1 MSVTLRRRLI
11 LSHLL
16 VVLTGMLLAGLLTWI
31 SVERLYLRSQSENLL
46 AQAKLIAAALQD
58 AELPL
63 QASEPYSQTT
73 NIQPGIHTR
82 LLTEGGGVAF
92 SLPLLPGGEE
102 VPVPF
107 AEQTASVSP
116 AELLA
121 REEIQEALTGLPT
134 TAVRRVQAGEGGRVL
149 YAAAPV
155 YDSSS

>member
-1 MSVTLRRRLI
+1 MSVPLRRRLVF
-11 LSHLL
+11 SHLL

-58 AELPL
+58 AELPI

-73 NIQPGIHTR
+73 NILPGINTR
-82 LLTEGGGVAF
+82 LLTENGGVAF

-102 VPVPF
+102 VPAPF
-107 AEQTASVSP
+107 AEQAASVSP

-121 REEIQEALTGLPT
+121 REEIKEALTGNLCRCT
-134 TAVRRVQAGEGGRVL
+134 GYYKILEAVEKAV
-149 YAAAPV
+149 P
-155 YDSSS
+155 